1 MSKNQIKQFVVTIII
16 LATCVVGYIGVD
28 YYSREQK
35 QNAEEES
42 AKKAKENTVVIY
54 ERESVDNITGIAY
67 VVDENTI
74 MLLKDESGNWIY
86 SEDTSVNLAE
96 DTIESAMLTNLIY
109 VSSDEVIEK
118 PEDVKQYGFDNP
130 TNTIVISNSDG
141 TTSTFIIGAQNEF
154 DTSKYY
160 MMLEGDDNV
169 YVIDSVIPN
178 AFSKTVDEL
187 LEEDETT
194 T

>member
-16 LATCVVGYIGVD
+16 LAACVVGYIGVD

-86 SEDTSVNLAE
+86 SEDTSANLAE

-130 TNTIVISNSDG
+130 TNKIVISNSDG